1 MFRTER
7 IRLAFILCS
16 TSVIA
21 AFLFG
26 VGVGVFH
33 WFPYKVLRSTY
44 NVVLEPFL
52 VSSPYVN
59 TSVSIDLPGLETCM
73 LEPIDKV
80 PSNSTVVIGHAYGA
94 PGSDNNDGFI
104 SSKVET
110 FLDSKKSKIRIVIF
124 TGDVFREPTLEKWSK
139 LYRKYHKSFDIY
151 IAPGNHDVGAASTRE
166 QFLQTPFSLPPG
178 DHKLA
183 LLNYIIEDSVE
194 SNWLISPKT
203 IGQIRN
209 GRDGKVF
216 LFRHNIPV
224 VEMLEF
230 ANSNEFMSRQLP
242 SVKEFTEQVGSS
254 KELVVIAGD
263 SGAFEHLPRA
273 TCNVFEKITF
283 ISNGIGDVNGD
294 SVLIIDSGS
303 IFQFVL

>member
-7 IRLAFILCS
+7 IRLAFILVV

-44 NVVLEPFL
+44 KVVLEPFL

-80 PSNSTVVIGHAYGA
+80 PNNSTVVIGHAYGA

-124 TGDVFREPTLEKWSK
+124 TGDVFREPTLEKWSNTLTALKMSSNLKIKGPFLGFIQKEKKRISEEK
-139 LYRKYHKSFDIY
+139 LNMFNY
-151 IAPGNHDVGAASTRE
+151 
-166 QFLQTPFSLPPG
+166 FSSLF
-178 DHKLA
+178 
-183 LLNYIIEDSVE
+183 V
-194 SNWLISPKT
+194 KT
-203 IGQIRN
+203 
-209 GRDGKVF
+209 KF
-216 LFRHNIPV
+216 
-224 VEMLEF
+224 
-230 ANSNEFMSRQLP
+230 
-242 SVKEFTEQVGSS
+242 
-254 KELVVIAGD
+254 
-263 SGAFEHLPRA
+263 
-273 TCNVFEKITF
+273 
-283 ISNGIGDVNGD
+283 
-294 SVLIIDSGS
+294 
-303 IFQFVL
+303 FQ